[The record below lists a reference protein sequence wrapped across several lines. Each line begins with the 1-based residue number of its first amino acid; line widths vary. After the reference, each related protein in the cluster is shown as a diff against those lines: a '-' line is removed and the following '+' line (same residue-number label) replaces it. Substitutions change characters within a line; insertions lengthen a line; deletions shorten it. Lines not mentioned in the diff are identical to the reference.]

1 MVFQEKI
8 VTSLKNQREKW
19 INDFSEDG
27 FIGHTH
33 FLEISLIS
41 LYNRLMNLLNVDAEQ
56 FRANGVVLALG
67 DFGRGFIGPYQ
78 RVPILF
84 LKTDTCKLQD
94 DWLREII
101 NPLEEA
107 GWKIDY
113 EVLTDTEVI
122 KRVDRDCQFLQEV
135 ASARYLSGNRSL
147 LDKLEL
153 KLYEWFEA
161 NREFYIQNFRAKWSD
176 PSRFQLGPE
185 PWLEPDII
193 DFPGGLGDLRNLRAA
208 LAVLGCTTLD
218 DAITSG
224 LLFREDADEL
234 RKIEKFYLRIMNV
247 LFARNS
253 HSCKLEYGLQE
264 EVAKLFGYAPRMGF
278 SEVEN
283 FMRDLYV
290 SFQAVRRALTI
301 FWGLVRS
308 EKERSL
314 DERELE
320 KGILLASGE
329 LRVNFDEYNLLD
341 PASFVK
347 IFRIAADHKATVS
360 AETLRHLRACR
371 NVLETSAGDR
381 AVLIEFMAM
390 MESDSNDVRT
400 LRLFHDMELLSSI
413 IPEWKGIVGLV
424 QHDLFHAYP
433 FDEHALRTVA
443 EVKKVLNGH
452 YDSEERELTVVASRI
467 SYPGLLYL
475 AALLHDIG
483 KSGGSGHAIKGGE
496 MIPTISQRLGLL
508 PVESDFI
515 QFLVANHTLLMD
527 SASMRDVGDEEMLA
541 NCALSVGDLVKLDHL
556 LVMTFAD
563 LKATGPRAFQKWE
576 QSPIIFLHERL
587 SRILEK
593 GEPSPALIA
602 ERLEQMK
609 MVVQQR
615 VSDLMDESEVASQ
628 LAEVDPRYLLSME
641 PAEIAQHLRMEWDL
655 FHGDEPVVWEV
666 RRQERGWVVTIVS
679 EMLPWLLFKAAG
691 LMTLH
696 DIDIVAAQI
705 FLKKN
710 NVVVLIF
717 NCMSRNLGKEPDWNE
732 VREELIKLLEHKFA
746 LDYRLS
752 KHFREARQ
760 VGPVERNGRESR
772 IVVDNDSSE
781 AFTILEVYT
790 YDRPGLL
797 YTITKTLADF
807 GIRVYVA
814 KISTRG
820 DQVADVFYVRDH
832 LGRKLTDSE
841 LIEELKNAVKYW
853 LDECEYWH

>member
-161 NREFYIQNFRAKWSD
+161 NREFYIQNFI
-176 PSRFQLGPE
+176 
-185 PWLEPDII
+185 EPDII

-308 EKERSL
+308 
-314 DERELE
+314 
-320 KGILLASGE
+320 
-329 LRVNFDEYNLLD
+329 
-341 PASFVK
+341 
-347 IFRIAADHKATVS
+347 
-360 AETLRHLRACR
+360 
-371 NVLETSAGDR
+371 
-381 AVLIEFMAM
+381 
-390 MESDSNDVRT
+390 
-400 LRLFHDMELLSSI
+400 
-413 IPEWKGIVGLV
+413 
-424 QHDLFHAYP
+424 
-433 FDEHALRTVA
+433 
-443 EVKKVLNGH
+443 
-452 YDSEERELTVVASRI
+452 
-467 SYPGLLYL
+467 
-475 AALLHDIG
+475 
-483 KSGGSGHAIKGGE
+483 
-496 MIPTISQRLGLL
+496 
-508 PVESDFI
+508 
-515 QFLVANHTLLMD
+515 
-527 SASMRDVGDEEMLA
+527 
-541 NCALSVGDLVKLDHL
+541 
-556 LVMTFAD
+556 
-563 LKATGPRAFQKWE
+563 
-576 QSPIIFLHERL
+576 
-587 SRILEK
+587 
-593 GEPSPALIA
+593 
-602 ERLEQMK
+602 
-609 MVVQQR
+609 
-615 VSDLMDESEVASQ
+615 
-628 LAEVDPRYLLSME
+628 
-641 PAEIAQHLRMEWDL
+641 
-655 FHGDEPVVWEV
+655 
-666 RRQERGWVVTIVS
+666 
-679 EMLPWLLFKAAG
+679 
-691 LMTLH
+691 
-696 DIDIVAAQI
+696 
-705 FLKKN
+705 
-710 NVVVLIF
+710 
-717 NCMSRNLGKEPDWNE
+717 
-732 VREELIKLLEHKFA
+732 
-746 LDYRLS
+746 
-752 KHFREARQ
+752 
-760 VGPVERNGRESR
+760 
-772 IVVDNDSSE
+772 
-781 AFTILEVYT
+781 
-790 YDRPGLL
+790 
-797 YTITKTLADF
+797 
-807 GIRVYVA
+807 
-814 KISTRG
+814 
-820 DQVADVFYVRDH
+820 
-832 LGRKLTDSE
+832 
-841 LIEELKNAVKYW
+841 
-853 LDECEYWH
+853 